1 MFHTFMCHT
10 RCQGDARHL
19 MQAFHHKKKELLF
32 SLSLF
37 SLSQTKMYSTQHSYY
52 PMDFFIPMDTID
64 PSTVME
70 YSHYN
75 TEALNTNVPQP
86 ISSSS
91 AHDVFMLSPLLKENS
106 LDFIGF
112 QPELSTTLENLFD
125 SNFSEST
132 EEYNYSPSPVLSPLE
147 DIFGVSNE
155 IYKNEQEQE
164 EYEDEEEEEEEDDD
178 EESDPDWPNNVA
190 LNTIITSSICKR
202 KKLNEP
208 STQIQ
213 CTNCAT
219 TTTPLWRRDPEGHSL
234 CNACGLFLK
243 LHGVV
248 RPLSLKTDVIKKRN
262 RSHGNK
268 KSRRGGVKKKNKRSK
283 RSTSE

>member
-1 MFHTFMCHT
+1 
-10 RCQGDARHL
+10 
-19 MQAFHHKKKELLF
+19 
-32 SLSLF
+32 
-37 SLSQTKMYSTQHSYY
+37 MYSTQHSYY

-75 TEALNTNVPQP
+75 TETIDTNVISYVPQP

-106 LDFIGF
+106 VDFIGF
-112 QPELSTTLENLFD
+112 QPTIENLFD

-155 IYKNEQEQE
+155 IYEN
-164 EYEDEEEEEEEDDD
+164 EEEEDDD
-178 EESDPDWPNNVA
+178 DNEESDPDWSNNVTQ
-190 LNTIITSSICKR
+190 NTISTTTTSTICKR

-208 STQIQ
+208 TQVQ

-219 TTTPLWRRDPEGHSL
+219 TTTPLWRRNPEGHSL

-283 RSTSE
+283 RSASTGR

>member
-1 MFHTFMCHT
+1 
-10 RCQGDARHL
+10 
-19 MQAFHHKKKELLF
+19 
-32 SLSLF
+32 
-37 SLSQTKMYSTQHSYY
+37 
-52 PMDFFIPMDTID
+52 MDTID

-75 TEALNTNVPQP
+75 AETMNTNEIPHVPQP

-112 QPELSTTLENLFD
+112 QSELSTTLENLFD

-155 IYKNEQEQE
+155 IYKNEQELE
-164 EYEDEEEEEEEDDD
+164 EYEEEEEEEEVEEEDDD

-190 LNTIITSSICKR
+190 PNTIITSTSSICKR
-202 KKLNEP
+202 RKLNEP

-219 TTTPLWRRDPEGHSL
+219 TTTPLWRRNPEGHSL

-262 RSHGNK
+262 RSHGNI

>member
-1 MFHTFMCHT
+1 
-10 RCQGDARHL
+10 
-19 MQAFHHKKKELLF
+19 
-32 SLSLF
+32 
-37 SLSQTKMYSTQHSYY
+37 MYSTQHSYY

-75 TEALNTNVPQP
+75 TETMDTNEMSHVPQP

-106 LDFIGF
+106 LDFTGF
-112 QPELSTTLENLFD
+112 HQSTSLENLFD

-147 DIFGVSNE
+147 DIFGVSNG
-155 IYKNEQEQE
+155 IYKGE
-164 EYEDEEEEEEEDDD
+164 EYEEACEEAYEEEEEEQEDD
-178 EESDPDWPNNVA
+178 EESDPDWPNNVTP
-190 LNTIITSSICKR
+190 NTVITTTSSSICKR
-202 KKLNEP
+202 KKINEP
-208 STQIQ
+208 TTQIQ
-213 CTNCAT
+213 CTNCTT
-219 TTTPLWRRDPEGHSL
+219 TTTPLWRRNPEGHSL

-262 RSHGNK
+262 RNHGNK
-268 KSRRGGVKKKNKRSK
+268 KSRRGGSVKKKNKRSK
-283 RSTSE
+283 RSTSTGRKE